1 MRDEVI
7 TMKNETTRP
16 PLRPKPERPI
26 SPALGPI
33 DNDLAR
39 DNLENDFDL
48 TAADEQDV

>member
-1 MRDEVI
+1 MNNAPR
-7 TMKNETTRP
+7 K
-16 PLRPKPERPI
+16 PLSPKQERPI
-26 SPALGPI
+26 SPALGPL